1 MKFVEPI
8 RDRDKIN
15 TIKKLLSAES
25 PRDHLLFVM
34 GINSALRVSDL
45 LKLTYRDVIDE
56 KGEPL
61 DHLQLKES
69 KTDKHNKLA
78 IPKGVKKALKEYVG
92 EFYQGNLDEYLFKSR
107 KGENQ
112 PISRK
117 RAWSIIQKAAEEA
130 GIRDSIGAHSLRK
143 TWAYHS
149 YKAGND
155 LTIIQDMLNH
165 SSPKETLRYIGITQD
180 EKDRAILSLDL

>member
-8 RDRDKIN
+8 RDRKKIDLM
-15 TIKKLLSAES
+15 KKILAAES

-34 GINSALRVSDL
+34 GINSALRVGDL
-45 LKLTYRDVIDE
+45 IELKYRDVIDE

-61 DHLQLKES
+61 DHLRLRES
-69 KTDKHNKLA
+69 KTNKDNKIA
-78 IPKGVKKALKEYVG
+78 IPKGVKKALRDYVS
-92 EFYQGNLDEYLFKSR
+92 EFFQGDYDEYLFKSR

-117 RAWSIIQKAAEEA
+117 RAWSIIQKAADEA
-130 GIRDSIGAHSLRK
+130 GVKDNIGAHSLRK

-149 YKAGND
+149 YKAGVDGN
-155 LTIIQDMLNH
+155 IIQDLLNH
-165 SSPKETLRYIGITQD
+165 SSPTVTRRYIGITQD
-180 EKDRAILSLDL
+180 EKDRAVLSLDL